1 MEAVRSVIIN
11 DSLESSSY
19 PSDFGNY
26 DSDLAKPTV
35 KAR

>member
-11 DSLESSSY
+11 DSLESSY

-26 DSDLAKPTV
+26 DLDLSKPTV
-35 KAR
+35 KAG